1 MQIRDE
7 TPSDFPAIESLLQAA
22 FGGPYEAALVR
33 YYGANATRSESPHTP
48 HSGDERPKQPR
59 CRYALSAL
67 RKRRAIL
74 AAEIIQLER
83 QVRARK
89 NSLVHVDATL
99 KLLDPDYYFDT
110 IRPKRIPQRIQLF
123 RQGEL
128 GRLILGA
135 LRDAECELGTQEIVA
150 SVLRAGGHGEGARK
164 AMGQR
169 VRANLAY
176 LERREKVRKT
186 GHGTAARW
194 ALV

>member
-1 MQIRDE
+1 MAQ
-7 TPSDFPAIESLLQAA
+7 TPQEVNP
-22 FGGPYEAALVR
+22 R
-33 YYGANATRSESPHTP
+33 TP
-48 HSGDERPKQPR
+48 HILGMNDQSSRGD
-59 CRYALSAL
+59 RYALSAL
-67 RKRRAIL
+67 RKRRALL

-89 NSLVHVDATL
+89 DSLVHVDATL
-99 KLLDPDYYFDT
+99 KLLDPDYDSDT

-135 LRDAECELGTQEIVA
+135 LRDGGGVLTTQEIVA
-150 SVLRAGGHGEGARK
+150 AVLRAGGHGEGARK

-176 LERREKVRKT
+176 LERRRKI
-186 GHGTAARW
+186 GKSGGGPGARW
-194 ALV
+194 SLIE